1 MSKET
6 LDDLEAVRS
15 IVEALGKFPKD
26 DQQRILR
33 WAQEKLGLA
42 VLTGTP
48 AASHQGE
55 PERKHQAQ
63 PPAPASVMDI
73 KAFIEKKKPS
83 SDVQFT
89 AAVAYYHRFEAGQ
102 GVRKE
107 SITSEDLRDAC
118 RKTNRKRLHN
128 PSQTLVNAH
137 KQGLLDRGERG
148 TYTLNTVGENLV
160 AIALP
165 AEGGQPRARPGG
177 KRKSQGKKPRLK
189 AKTRAKRARQ

>member
-1 MSKET
+1 MSKDT

-15 IVEALGKFPKD
+15 VVDALVKFPKE

-42 VLTGTP
+42 VSTGSP
-48 AASHQGE
+48 AAPHQAD

-63 PPAPASVMDI
+63 PAAPGAVLDI
-73 KAFIEKKKPS
+73 KAFIEKKKPA
-83 SDVQFT
+83 SDVQFA
-89 AAVAYYHRFEAGQ
+89 AAVAYYHRFEAAL

-107 SITSEDLRDAC
+107 SITADDLQDAC
-118 RKTNRKRLHN
+118 RKVGRERMKR

-137 KQGLLDRGERG
+137 HLGLLDRGERG

-160 AIALP
+160 AVALP

-177 KRKSQGKKPRLK
+177 KRKSKGKKSRGK
-189 AKTRAKRARQ
+189 ANTRAKRARR